1 MLRCKPKLIW
11 YQLINYSQCPVE
23 QYCSHNEPLLP
34 GSKKKKEKKKI
45 IKHVSLH
52 GLITRLVFFFFEVH
66 EERSSFSDKDFCDE
80 EKQKRC

>member
-1 MLRCKPKLIW
+1 MNSIAATMSL
-11 YQLINYSQCPVE
+11 YSLAP
-23 QYCSHNEPLLP
+23 
-34 GSKKKKEKKKI
+34 KKKRKKKI